1 MRYEIL
7 PLMYTYYGN
16 FTPCEYCPELYKI
29 LLLTAVCI
37 LTSVNIS
44 ISRRSSWSG
53 QQTWP
58 RPCTACPGTPTNCPS
73 PRPAPP
79 RWPTA
84 PLCLVLT
91 PRIPDNWRSASR
103 TQVVSGRKVGQ
114 VKVKTNQTKIITSAS
129 KWPPLPEKKINLRN
143 SAKCLTLSP
152 RKTASS
158 KTSRN
163 FQTRCLPVS

>member
-1 MRYEIL
+1 MKYCHWCIL
-7 PLMYTYYGN
+7 IMVTLLLVDIVLN
-16 FTPCEYCPELYKI
+16 YKI
-29 LLLTAVCI
+29 LLHTAVCI
-37 LTSVNIS
+37 LTSVTIF

-103 TQVVSGRKVGQ
+103 TLVVSGRKVGQ

-129 KWPPLPEKKINLRN
+129 KWPPPPPEKKITEEKLQN
-143 SAKCLTLSP
+143 
-152 RKTASS
+152 AS
-158 KTSRN
+158 
-163 FQTRCLPVS
+163 L